1 MRHLGWA
8 AFCTL
13 AACSAEQQNEVVAE
27 TRSEQDQAAPPSSVD
42 PSSVG
47 PSAAADVPEPARGG
61 GCKAGE
67 DTIFSCKTAA
77 NKRIAVC
84 GVPGG
89 TAEYR
94 YGAGEPELIV
104 AGGRFASVPYSGGGE
119 AQIAFDNAGTRY
131 VVFSRMVRTNFEAGE
146 PNNAAINDGVVVLR
160 KAEAP
165 VLVEC
170 SDAEAVPIQ
179 YEVAAR
185 HMEQENELFTE
196 ETTRADP

>member
-1 MRHLGWA
+1 MLRYLGLVS
-8 AFCTL
+8 FCTL
-13 AACSAEQQNEVVAE
+13 AACSAEQKNEIVAQ
-27 TRSEQDQAAPPSSVD
+27 TRTESAPARN

-47 PSAAADVPEPARGG
+47 TSAAADIPEPARGG
-61 GCKAGE
+61 GCKADE

-84 GVPGG
+84 GIPGG

-94 YGAGEPELIV
+94 YGAGEPELTV

-146 PNNAAINDGVVVLR
+146 PNNPAISDGVIVLR
-160 KAEAP
+160 GIEAAS
-165 VLVEC
+165 VVEC
-170 SDAEAVPIQ
+170 ADAEAVPVQ
-179 YEVAAR
+179 YDIAAR
-185 HMEQENELFTE
+185 HMEKEDELFTE
-196 ETTRADP
+196 ETARADP

>member
-1 MRHLGWA
+1 MVRYLGLA
-8 AFCTL
+8 AFCAL

-27 TRSEQDQAAPPSSVD
+27 TRSEQAQATN

-47 PSAAADVPEPARGG
+47 PSAAADVPEPSRGG
-61 GCKAGE
+61 GCKADE

-84 GVPGG
+84 AVPGG

-94 YGAGEPELIV
+94 YGAGEPELTV

-119 AQIAFDNAGTRY
+119 AQIAFDNAGMRY

-146 PNNAAINDGVVVLR
+146 PNNPAISDGVMVLR
-160 KAEAP
+160 GTK
-165 VLVEC
+165 VLSVVEC
-170 SDAEAVPIQ
+170 ADAEPVPVQ
-179 YEVAAR
+179 YDVAAR
-185 HMEQENELFTE
+185 HMDREDELFTE
-196 ETTRADP
+196 ETARADP